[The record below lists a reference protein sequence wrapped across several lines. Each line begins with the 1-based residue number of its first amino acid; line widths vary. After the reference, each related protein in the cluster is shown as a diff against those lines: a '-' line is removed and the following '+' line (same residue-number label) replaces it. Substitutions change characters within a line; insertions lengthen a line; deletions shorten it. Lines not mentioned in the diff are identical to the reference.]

1 MALLA
6 SELQRLRFELGFNT
20 LAVGAEPYISVYAV
34 FDQVIAPYLLAGA
47 STTSSTVVTAASE
60 PTPVTLTLASATGF
74 AAGARVVVDV
84 DSRQESATVQAVTG
98 STITL
103 MLTKAHT
110 GTFSVSVEGGEAIIR
125 GILQKLDA
133 ISGLMGGGTS
143 GLMAGAASSA
153 GLRKVDEIEFFGGG
167 NTIGTQ
173 GVDQL
178 TQLVKLQEYWRD
190 ELAYALGI
198 PRLNKSSG
206 GGNIGVY

>member
-1 MALLA
+1 MALLT
-6 SELQRLRFELGFNT
+6 SEIQRLKYELGYG
-20 LAVGAEPYISVYAV
+20 LVGIGAEPMIGYYIV
-34 FDQVIAPYLLAGA
+34 FEQVIQPYLSSGA
-47 STTSSTVVTAASE
+47 STTSSTSVTAATE

-74 AAGARVVVDV
+74 TAGNRVVVDV
-84 DSRQESATVQAVTG
+84 DSRQESATVQLVSG

-103 MLTKAHT
+103 MLTKAHS
-110 GTFSVSVEGGEAIIR
+110 GTFQVTVEAGEAIIR